1 MAANLS
7 CCLCRLRGLAGVPR
21 RAPGWQD
28 AHRVAPGGRGSAA
41 ERRSAGLCALPGAGA
56 QRLRRPAL
64 NPDLHEAP
72 RSGGASCRNPDLH
85 EAPPRARTPRPQLA
99 GSTRALLPQR
109 PPPSRARRLI
119 QVAHPGQ
126 SASRTPAA
134 AALGAPPGGGP
145 PHNRLAFRR
154 GCLNR
159 LGCAGPVRAG
169 VPVADLDAAVVR
181 VETGP
186 PTRAPGGQPVCL
198 SRL

>member
-72 RSGGASCRNPDLH
+72 R
-85 EAPPRARTPRPQLA
+85 RARTPRPQLA
-99 GSTRALLPQR
+99 GLRDQHAPFCPSAR
-109 PPPSRARRLI
+109 PLA
-119 QVAHPGQ
+119 GQ
-126 SASRTPAA
+126 
-134 AALGAPPGGGP
+134 GG
-145 PHNRLAFRR
+145 
-154 GCLNR
+154 
-159 LGCAGPVRAG
+159 
-169 VPVADLDAAVVR
+169 
-181 VETGP
+181 
-186 PTRAPGGQPVCL
+186 
-198 SRL
+198 